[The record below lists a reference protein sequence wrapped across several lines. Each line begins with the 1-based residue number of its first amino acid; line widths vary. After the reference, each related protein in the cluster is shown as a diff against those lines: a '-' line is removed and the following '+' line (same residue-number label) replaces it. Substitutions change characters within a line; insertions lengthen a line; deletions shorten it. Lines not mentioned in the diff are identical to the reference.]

1 MNDQTWNSPGALAG
15 ATEAGIQSSAD
26 CNYNMPELQA
36 IARRFS
42 DALAQFEPDDRLTVL
57 ENAHEFLRAGMPIA
71 LFGSLMEEAA
81 FWADRASRAERKAYG
96 LACFNRYTPQEKA
109 AFFAYVQQGMPHE

>member
-26 CNYNMPELQA
+26 CSYSMPELQA

-42 DALAQFEPDDRLTVL
+42 DALVQFDPDDRLDVL
-57 ENAHEFLRAGMPIA
+57 EDAHEFLRAGMPVV
-71 LFGSLMEEAA
+71 LFGSIMEEAA
-81 FWADRASRAERKAYG
+81 FWADRASRAERKAYC
-96 LACFNRYTPQEKA
+96 LASFARLSEA
-109 AFFAYVQQGMPHE
+109 DREAFLCYIRRQDEAC